1 MRHQGRI
8 TDWNDDRGF
17 GFVTPNGGG
26 QRVFIHIKSFS
37 NRQRRPTGNEPVTYS
52 LTVDD
57 RGRPQGV
64 NITFVG
70 DRSPVET
77 TSVPGPGVGAMAWAA
92 FVIAVVL
99 VAVVMGTLPFFFLIL
114 YLVSSC
120 VAYLAYVFDKAA
132 ALQGKWRTSEQTL
145 HLLSLIGGWPGAVLA
160 QRAYRHKTQKRSFQL
175 TFQAT
180 VVLNCA
186 VLAWFLSP
194 VGLSAMHR

>member
-1 MRHQGRI
+1 MDI
-8 TDWNDDRGF
+8 A
-17 GFVTPNGGG
+17 
-26 QRVFIHIKSFS
+26 
-37 NRQRRPTGNEPVTYS
+37 
-52 LTVDD
+52 
-57 RGRPQGV
+57 
-64 NITFVG
+64 FVG
-70 DRSPVET
+70 DSSPAET
-77 TSVPGPGVGAMAWAA
+77 TSAPGPGVGAMALAA

-175 TFQAT
+175 TFRTT

-186 VLAWFLSP
+186 ALAWFLSP